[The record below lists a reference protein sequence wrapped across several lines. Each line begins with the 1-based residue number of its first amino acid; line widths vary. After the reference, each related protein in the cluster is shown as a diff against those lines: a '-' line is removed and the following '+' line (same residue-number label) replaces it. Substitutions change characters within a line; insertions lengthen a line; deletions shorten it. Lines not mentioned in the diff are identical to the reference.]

1 MKELFRWLL
10 ILMMLF
16 SIFTTAY
23 VGTVIADDSDETG
36 TEDPEDTEDGSD
48 ETDDE
53 DGDET
58 KDEDDEDDEAEQDEI
73 ESAYEREIEIE
84 VEEKKVQLKSQLKF
98 GDTKDKIE
106 IEFTI
111 EEEAEVKFKYYTETA
126 DLETKLKFRVEFERI
141 YEYIDTGDAG
151 YQNES
156 VITDY
161 EFEEGGWNPI
171 GYELVNN
178 NTLHVITAVTA
189 DGVFTLVL
197 MITDSLVQLD
207 NNSTLTPNAIK
218 IDVYINGFDYNST
231 ESSLAL
237 VSKLKTEQESEVNED
252 TDDENNGFS
261 NDEAEL
267 SMNST
272 EVSGF
277 FSWIKTAD
285 ADGSVIDVLS
295 SLVVDDDED
304 DQLDAGETSSRI
316 VFSFITVNAQKIV
329 WDPKLGVTSDLVN
342 NAIAAIQ
349 ARYDSSGFSL
359 PFSSMWILFISLV
372 SGVALI
378 SRKRK
383 AILNYQ

>member
-1 MKELFRWLL
+1 
-10 ILMMLF
+10 MMLF
-16 SIFTTAY
+16 SLFTTAY
-23 VGTVIADDSDETG
+23 VGTVIADDSDETD
-36 TEDPEDTEDGSD
+36 TEDTEDSDDESTDTDDEDD

-53 DGDET
+53 TG
-58 KDEDDEDDEAEQDEI
+58 DEDDEDDEAEQDEI

-106 IEFTI
+106 MEFKI
-111 EEEAEVKFKYYTETA
+111 EEEAEIKFKYYTESA
-126 DLETKLKFRVEFERI
+126 DVETKLKFRVEFERL

-161 EFEEGGWNPI
+161 RFEEGGWNAI
-171 GYELVNN
+171 SYELVNN
-178 NTLHVITAVTA
+178 SLHVITAVTA

-197 MITDSLVQLD
+197 MISDSLVQLD
-207 NNSTLTPNAIK
+207 NNSTLTPNAMK
-218 IDVYINGFDYNST
+218 IDVYINNFDYNST

-237 VSKLKTEQESEVNED
+237 VSKVKTESKSEVKED
-252 TDDENNGFS
+252 TEDEENGHS
-261 NDEAEL
+261 SDETEFR
-267 SMNST
+267 MNST
-272 EVSGF
+272 EASGF
-277 FSWIKTAD
+277 FSWIKTAE

-295 SLVVDDDED
+295 SPIVENDDDDD
-304 DQLDAGETSSRI
+304 DQLEAGETSSRI
-316 VFSFITVNAQKIV
+316 IFSFITVNAQKIV

-342 NAIAAIQ
+342 NAVAEIQ
-349 ARYDSSGFSL
+349 DRYDSSSL
-359 PFSSMWILFISLV
+359 PFSSMWVLIVSLV

-383 AILNYQ
+383 QI